1 MVWGREEPS
10 SAGGSPVKLRAWSPH
25 SHRLQGGPLT
35 RGSHVG
41 QISAVCTVRLSGGFS
56 SALSFSGPQV
66 KVTTAVGT
74 PTGGVTRT
82 SVHTREN
89 WGGRRHATGC
99 CWRREHP
106 PTNEESLFA
115 SPIHLQHPQHLSL
128 HPGDE
133 VKGQR
138 HKRQIQE
145 TASKR
150 DLNFDSASTLQ
161 KLS

>member
-25 SHRLQGGPLT
+25 SHRLQGGPWT

-74 PTGGVTRT
+74 PTGEVTRT

-89 WGGRRHATGC
+89 QGGRRHATGC

-106 PTNEESLFA
+106 PTNEESLSA
-115 SPIHLQHPQHLSL
+115 SPMPPAAPTAPVPPS
-128 HPGDE
+128 GE
-133 VKGQR
+133 RGEGAKT
-138 HKRQIQE
+138 QE
-145 TASKR
+145 TSPGNSLKKR
-150 DLNFDSASTLQ
+150 FEF
-161 KLS
+161 